1 MAILLAMVTCATIA
15 GCGTSSDSSTETA
28 VPTAD
33 TVATT
38 DSADDKSV
46 SDMGSDLT
54 SEDGTS
60 TDIQEDNLVDKLFIN
75 QDAAPGIYDTVSTDG
90 GAYFVIKN
98 DNTLWAWG
106 DNFNGQLGIG
116 TVTDLKGPQQ
126 TEPVIVME
134 DVKAV
139 STGGSA
145 GNNHTL
151 IVKTDGTLWVCGSNS
166 SGQLGTGSIGDGVH
180 PTPEYIM
187 DDVISV
193 CSNHSSFAIKS
204 DNSLWAWGDN
214 FYGELGTGSTE
225 PQYSPIKI
233 MDDVAYVNS
242 SGSDTFVIKTD
253 GSLWAWGLNHPGT
266 LGTGSTEPQYSPIKI
281 MDDVAY
287 VCGGFLISCAIKTD
301 GSLWAWGSTWGEDG
315 NHNPTYEPIHIADD
329 VVVASLEEANHDYV
343 FFLKSDG
350 TLWREN
356 TYFQFSY
363 YTNDGEWVF
372 WDGEEE
378 PQNQVTN
385 IATIISG
392 SNGRVH
398 MMVKSDG
405 TVFGRENF
413 QIFDDA
419 KLN

>member
-1 MAILLAMVTCATIA
+1 MFNRMKKVLLLTVPVVMAATLLLC
-15 GCGTSSDSSTETA
+15 GCSEGIVGEE
-28 VPTAD
+28 
-33 TVATT
+33 
-38 DSADDKSV
+38 SADDISE

-54 SEDGTS
+54 SEDGTFAG
-60 TDIQEDNLVDKLFIN
+60 IQEDNLEDKLFIH
-75 QDAAPGIYDTVSTDG
+75 QDASPGIYDTVSTDG

-134 DVKAV
+134 DVKTV
-139 STGGSA
+139 STGGSG

-166 SGQLGTGSIGDGVH
+166 SGQLGTGAIEDGVH

-187 DDVISV
+187 DDVIFV
-193 CSNHSSFAIKS
+193 CSDSSSFAIKS
-204 DNSLWAWGDN
+204 DNSLWAWGLN
-214 FYGELGTGSTE
+214 FFGELGTGSTE

-233 MDDVAYVNS
+233 MDDVSYVNS

-253 GSLWAWGLNHPGT
+253 GSLWAWGLNHSGT
-266 LGTGSTEPQYSPIKI
+266 LGIGSEDKNLVPTKV

-287 VCGGFLISCAIKTD
+287 VCGGYMISCAIKTD
-301 GSLWAWGSTWGEDG
+301 GSLWAWGSYWGEDG
-315 NHNPTYEPIHIADD
+315 NHNPAYEPIHIADD
-329 VVVASLEEANHDYV
+329 VVAASLEDCNSDYV

-363 YTNDGEWVF
+363 YTNDGKWVF

-378 PQNQVTN
+378 PQNQVTD
-385 IATIISG
+385 IATIVSG
-392 SNGRVH
+392 RSGRVH

-405 TVFGRENF
+405 TVFGQENF

>member
-1 MAILLAMVTCATIA
+1 MKKVLLLT
-15 GCGTSSDSSTETA
+15 
-28 VPTAD
+28 VP
-33 TVATT
+33 VVMATT
-38 DSADDKSV
+38 LLLCGCSEDIVGEESADGISV

-54 SEDGTS
+54 SEGGTS
-60 TDIQEDNLVDKLFIN
+60 TDIQEDNLVDKLFIH

-106 DNFNGQLGIG
+106 DNYNGQLGIG
-116 TVTDLKGPQQ
+116 TVTDLRGPQQ

-139 STGGSA
+139 STGGSG

-180 PTPEYIM
+180 PIPEYIM

-214 FYGELGTGSTE
+214 FFGELGTGSTE
-225 PQYSPIKI
+225 PSYSPIKI
-233 MDDVAYVNS
+233 MDDASYVNS

-287 VCGGFLISCAIKTD
+287 VCGGYMISCAIKTD
-301 GSLWAWGSTWGEDG
+301 GSLWAWGSAWWTEPDSWEYV
-315 NHNPTYEPIHIADD
+315 YEPRHIADD
-329 VVVASLEEANHDYV
+329 VVVATLEDANSDYV

-363 YTNDGEWVF
+363 YTNDGKWVF
-372 WDGEEE
+372 WDGEED
-378 PQNQVTN
+378 PQNQVTD
-385 IATIISG
+385 IATIVSG
-392 SNGRVH
+392 RGGRVH
-398 MMVKSDG
+398 MLVKSDG

-413 QIFDDA
+413 QVFDDA

>member
-1 MAILLAMVTCATIA
+1 MKRKIMAILLAMVTCATIA

-145 GNNHTL
+145 GNNHT
-151 IVKTDGTLWVCGSNS
+151 
-166 SGQLGTGSIGDGVH
+166 
-180 PTPEYIM
+180 
-187 DDVISV
+187 
-193 CSNHSSFAIKS
+193 
-204 DNSLWAWGDN
+204 
-214 FYGELGTGSTE
+214 
-225 PQYSPIKI
+225 
-233 MDDVAYVNS
+233 
-242 SGSDTFVIKTD
+242 
-253 GSLWAWGLNHPGT
+253 
-266 LGTGSTEPQYSPIKI
+266 
-281 MDDVAY
+281 
-287 VCGGFLISCAIKTD
+287 
-301 GSLWAWGSTWGEDG
+301 
-315 NHNPTYEPIHIADD
+315 
-329 VVVASLEEANHDYV
+329 
-343 FFLKSDG
+343 
-350 TLWREN
+350 
-356 TYFQFSY
+356 
-363 YTNDGEWVF
+363 
-372 WDGEEE
+372 
-378 PQNQVTN
+378 
-385 IATIISG
+385 
-392 SNGRVH
+392 
-398 MMVKSDG
+398 
-405 TVFGRENF
+405 
-413 QIFDDA
+413 
-419 KLN
+419 